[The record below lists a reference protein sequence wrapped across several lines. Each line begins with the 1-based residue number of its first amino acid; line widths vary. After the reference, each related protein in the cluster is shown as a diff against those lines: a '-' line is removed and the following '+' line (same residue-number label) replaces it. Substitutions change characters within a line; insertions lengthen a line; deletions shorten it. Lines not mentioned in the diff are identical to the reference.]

1 MPVQGRWRAPLFTQT
16 KGTMSGLWARVQV
29 VVRVAVGL
37 RANKIMLMV
46 KTTTFTTTS
55 IAVQFALDIVRVHD
69 RS

>member
-1 MPVQGRWRAPLFTQT
+1 
-16 KGTMSGLWARVQV
+16 MSGLWARVQV
-29 VVRVAVGL
+29 VVRV
-37 RANKIMLMV
+37 MLMV

>member
-1 MPVQGRWRAPLFTQT
+1 
-16 KGTMSGLWARVQV
+16 MSGLWARVQV